1 MDLPL
6 QWLHQWDITSTDIN
20 SPLPMQAVRDRVLAT
35 SHLLRALYKKLEEK
49 IFRAQKKELTM
60 RTQGLDPEIPLPSTL
75 RRKGVR
81 DPQGYILQEYMQDS
95 SQIY

>member
-1 MDLPL
+1 VKTTCYGRLFDGINGKGNVVVSDPISP
-6 QWLHQWDITSTDIN
+6 QITGKAAARHI
-20 SPLPMQAVRDRVLAT
+20 
-35 SHLLRALYKKLEEK
+35 
-49 IFRAQKKELTM
+49 M

>member
-1 MDLPL
+1 MTTSGDV
-6 QWLHQWDITSTDIN
+6 TSTDIN
-20 SPLPMQAVRDRVLAT
+20 SPLPMQADRDRVLAT

-49 IFRAQKKELTM
+49 IFRAQKKELAR

-81 DPQGYILQEYMQDS
+81 DPQGHVLQEYMQDS

>member
-1 MDLPL
+1 
-6 QWLHQWDITSTDIN
+6 
-20 SPLPMQAVRDRVLAT
+20 
-35 SHLLRALYKKLEEK
+35 LRALYKKLEEK
-49 IFRAQKKELTM
+49 IFRTQKKELAR

-81 DPQGYILQEYMQDS
+81 DPQGYILQEYMQDC

>member
-1 MDLPL
+1 
-6 QWLHQWDITSTDIN
+6 
-20 SPLPMQAVRDRVLAT
+20 VLAT
-35 SHLLRALYKKLEEK
+35 GHLLRALYKTLEEK
-49 IFRAQKKELTM
+49 IFRTQKKELAR

-81 DPQGYILQEYMQDS
+81 DRQGYILQEYMQDC

>member
-1 MDLPL
+1 MYSVPNKESKFWVQLFSYKATALDSYLFNSYVSGTSQVQIATL
-6 QWLHQWDITSTDIN
+6 QE
-20 SPLPMQAVRDRVLAT
+20 
-35 SHLLRALYKKLEEK
+35 LEE
-49 IFRAQKKELTM
+49 IFRAQKKELAR

-81 DPQGYILQEYMQDS
+81 DPQGYILQEYMQDC